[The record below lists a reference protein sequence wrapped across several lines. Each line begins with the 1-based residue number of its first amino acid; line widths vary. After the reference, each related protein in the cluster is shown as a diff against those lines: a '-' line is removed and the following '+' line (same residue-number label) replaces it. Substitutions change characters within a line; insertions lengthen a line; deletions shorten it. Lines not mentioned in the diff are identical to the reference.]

1 MRIGVVGVG
10 HLGSAH
16 ARVWAEIPQ
25 ADLVGVF
32 DSDPDRASEIASLH
46 NCQVFTSLDTCIDQ
60 VDAVSIVTP
69 TPFHLAT
76 ALPFI
81 EAGKAV
87 LVEKPLAATL
97 EEADTLCAA
106 ADQSGSILQVGHIER
121 FNPVIR
127 AAIHLVEK
135 PLFIECDR
143 IHPYSLRSTEISVVN
158 DLMIHDIDIALH
170 LIDDDLVDVDAHG
183 CAVLSP
189 NEDLAHARLSFA
201 GGATAFVKTS
211 RVALG
216 RARKVRIFGSRQY
229 VSLDLI
235 DRSGFHVSL
244 DSAYDPAQFLDPS
257 GRIIAPDGVDQFLE
271 QHLQHQPLVIDQV
284 EPLKAELE
292 AFLAAAGGH
301 REPPRNGLTGAQSH
315 GGGQPGHPEP
325 QRPWQLSRQ
334 GLNSSSYR
342 AI

>member
-16 ARVWAEIPQ
+16 ARIWDEISE

-32 DSDPDRASEIASLH
+32 DTDPDRATEIANLQG
-46 NCQVFTSLDTCIDQ
+46 CQVFESIEAAVGQ

-69 TPFHLAT
+69 TPFHLET
-76 ALPFI
+76 AMPFI
-81 EAGKAV
+81 EAGKSV

-97 EEADTLCAA
+97 AEADTICEA
-106 ADQSGSILQVGHIER
+106 ADKSGSVLQVGHIER

-127 AAIHLVEK
+127 AAIHLIQE

-170 LIDDDLVDVDAHG
+170 LIDDDLIDVDAHG

-189 NEDLAHARLSFA
+189 NEDLAHARLSFSS
-201 GGATAFVKTS
+201 GATAFVKTS

-235 DRSGFHVSL
+235 EQEGFHVSL
-244 DSAYDPAQFLDPS
+244 DADYDPSRFLDDS
-257 GRIIAPDGVDQFLE
+257 GRILAPEGVDTFLS
-271 QHLQHQPLVIDQV
+271 QHLKHAPLEIDPV
-284 EPLKAELE
+284 EPLRAELE
-292 AFLAAAGGH
+292 SFLSAARGL
-301 REPPRNGLTGAQSH
+301 REPPVSGI
-315 GGGQPGHPEP
+315 
-325 QRPWQLSRQ
+325 Q
-334 GLNSSSYR
+334 GRR
-342 AI
+342 AMAAASQVIESLRGRGNCLEKA

>member
-16 ARVWAEIPQ
+16 ARIWREIQSAELI
-25 ADLVGVF
+25 GVF
-32 DSDPDRASEIASLH
+32 DSSSQRAQEIADLQD
-46 NCQVFTSLDTCIDQ
+46 CRVFDSIESVVDQ

-69 TPFHLAT
+69 TPFHLET
-76 ALPFI
+76 ALPFL

-87 LVEKPLAATL
+87 LVEKPLAATM
-97 EEADTLCAA
+97 DQ
-106 ADQSGSILQVGHIER
+106 ADQICSVAERSGSVLQVGHIER

-170 LIDDDLVDVDAHG
+170 LIDDDLTSVDAHG

-201 GGATAFVKTS
+201 SGATAFVKTS
-211 RVALG
+211 RVALN
-216 RARKVRIFGSRQY
+216 RARKVRIFGPRQY
-229 VSLDLI
+229 VSLDLVQ
-235 DRSGFHVSL
+235 REGFHVSL
-244 DSAYDPAQFLDPS
+244 DADYDPEQFLDVS
-257 GRIIAPDGVDQFLE
+257 GRIQAPDGVEDFLS
-271 QHLQHQPLVIDQV
+271 QHLQQSPLKIEPT

-292 AFLAAAGGH
+292 SFLQAARGDRLPAV
-301 REPPRNGLTGAQSH
+301 TGAQ
-315 GGGQPGHPEP
+315 G
-325 QRPWQLSRQ
+325 R
-334 GLNSSSYR
+334 R
-342 AI
+342 A

>member
-16 ARVWAEIPQ
+16 ARIWREIPD

-32 DSDPDRASEIASLH
+32 DTCQDRAEEIGNL
-46 NCQVFTSLDTCIDQ
+46 NQCQVFQSIESTIDQ

-69 TPFHLAT
+69 TPFHLET

-81 EAGKAV
+81 QAAKSV
-87 LVEKPLAATL
+87 LVEKPLAATMQ
-97 EEADTLCAA
+97 EANVLCSA
-106 ADQSGSILQVGHIER
+106 ADDSGAILQVGHIER

-127 AAIHLVEK
+127 AAIHLISN
-135 PLFIECDR
+135 PMFIECDR

-170 LIDDDLVDVDAHG
+170 LIDDDLTSVDAHG

-201 GGATAFVKTS
+201 RGATAFVKTS
-211 RVALG
+211 RVALN
-216 RARKVRIFGSRQY
+216 RARKVRIFGPRQY

-235 DRSGFHVSL
+235 QREGFQVSL
-244 DSAYDPAQFLDPS
+244 DSDYDPARFLDS
-257 GRIIAPDGVDQFLE
+257 AGRIVAPDGVEDFLS
-271 QHLQHQPLVIDQV
+271 QHLQQTPLEIDPV
-284 EPLKAELE
+284 EPLRAELE
-292 AFLAAAGGH
+292 SFLAAARGD
-301 REPPRNGLTGAQSH
+301 REPAVTGAQ
-315 GGGQPGHPEP
+315 G
-325 QRPWQLSRQ
+325 R
-334 GLNSSSYR
+334 R
-342 AI
+342 AMEAATQVIESLRDRGNCLEKA